1 MQTFSFPI
9 LVPKT
14 NLIYG
19 IFQANM
25 HSYTFYL
32 KEPKDYWV
40 ELVIVRNLANI
51 CAAANS
57 LASRRLERMSPP
69 LEHSKSTPLTVTP
82 ALNPPS
88 EQNRVKITFILH
100 GNVYTL

>member
-1 MQTFSFPI
+1 
-9 LVPKT
+9 
-14 NLIYG
+14 
-19 IFQANM
+19 M
-25 HSYTFYL
+25 HSYSFYY

-57 LASRRLERMSPP
+57 LASRGLERMSPP

-88 EQNRVKITFILH
+88 EKKQGKNYF
-100 GNVYTL
+100 YSAW